1 MSLDQAALTFR
12 EEALELL
19 GEVEEILLALE
30 DHPEDSGQVA
40 KLFRAMHT
48 IKGSGAMF
56 GFNEVAR
63 FTHEVETTLDM
74 VRDGRLPFSRDLAS
88 LILMSRDHILRLLGE
103 ADGNPLLI
111 GESDKLIGR
120 LQEITGQ
127 VGAETPAACSATK
140 PTADSGK
147 PSGTGQPTST
157 WWVRYRPHPDS
168 FLTGTDPL
176 ALVVELTA
184 MGPHRVVVHNG
195 AVPDLTALAPE
206 SVAIWWDILVISD
219 TCEADV
225 RGVFLFVEEDH
236 EVHVARLA
244 ASALRQHDFD
254 VFDRRLASS
263 CWEDT
268 EKLEQEMACHVAD
281 VLSQRTPPPPCPA
294 EVEKTKPAVAAT
306 TIRVES
312 ARLDRLVDFVGEMV
326 IIQSRLQQTAL
337 TRDDSLIRTIAEEL
351 DRVVSKMRDETLR
364 IRMVPIGGMFGTLR
378 RLVRDLARDL
388 GKQADFVADGGE
400 TELDKNV
407 IDQLKDPLV
416 HILRNCVDHG
426 LESPEARLA
435 AGKPVQGKVRLEAS
449 HVSGEVHIEINDDG
463 GGVNLERVRAKA
475 EEKGVLV
482 PGEPADDRRILDCLF
497 APGFSTASQVSNVS
511 GRGVGL
517 DVVKVSIEGLRGRVR
532 LESTP
537 GAGTRIIM
545 RLPLTLAIIDG
556 MQVRVGHE
564 RYIIPMTAV
573 RACQERQCQGEAV
586 LVDTMSWQ
594 GQMTP
599 CLSLRALLG
608 VSGERPHFERI
619 IIASAEGGDIGL
631 AVDAVIGEQQAVI
644 KRLSDVYRNVDFISG
659 TAVNG
664 DGSIALILDVPRLTR
679 YAMAH
684 HGNSGVSQV
693 ANQTTPQP

>member
-1 MSLDQAALTFR
+1 MSLDQATLTFR

-19 GEVEEILLALE
+19 GEVEEILLTLE
-30 DHPEDSGQVA
+30 DHPEDTGQVA

-56 GFNEVAR
+56 GFNEIAR
-63 FTHEVETTLDM
+63 FTHEVETALDM

-88 LILMSRDHILRLLGE
+88 LILVSRDHILRLLGKTG
-103 ADGNPLLI
+103 ANPRLI
-111 GESDKLIGR
+111 GESDKLIRG

-127 VGAETPAACSATK
+127 AGEMAPASCSENEPGIGTDH
-140 PTADSGK
+140 PHGADS
-147 PSGTGQPTST
+147 PPFT
-157 WWVRYRPHPDS
+157 WWIRYRPHPDS

-176 ALVVELTA
+176 SLVIELTE
-184 MGPHRVVVHNG
+184 MGPHRVVVHND
-195 AVPDLTALAPE
+195 AVPDLTSQAPE
-206 SVAIWWDILVISD
+206 SVVVWWDVLLISD
-219 TCEADV
+219 AREADI
-225 RGVFLFVEEDH
+225 RSVFMFVEEDH
-236 EVHVARLA
+236 TVHVACLA
-244 ASALRQHDFD
+244 GSALRQHDLDKFQQL
-254 VFDRRLASS
+254 LASS
-263 CWEDT
+263 GLDDT
-268 EKLEQEMACHVAD
+268 EELKQKMACHVAD
-281 VLSQRTPPPPCPA
+281 VLSHRTPPSPCPA
-294 EVEKTKPAVAAT
+294 EVEKTEPAITAT

-312 ARLDRLVDFVGEMV
+312 TRLDRLVDFVGEMV

-388 GKQADFVADGGE
+388 DKQAEFVAEGGE

-407 IDQLKDPLV
+407 IDRLKDPLV

-435 AGKPVQGKVRLEAS
+435 AGKPTQGTVRLVAS

-475 EEKGVLV
+475 EGKGLLA
-482 PGEPADDRRILDCLF
+482 PGEPADNQRILDCLF

-556 MQVRVGHE
+556 MQVRVGRE
-564 RYIIPMTAV
+564 RYIIPLTAV
-573 RACQERQCQGEAV
+573 RACQERQCLGEAV
-586 LVDTMSWQ
+586 PVDTISWQ

-608 VSGERPHFERI
+608 VTGERPPYERI
-619 IIASAEGGDIGL
+619 IIARAEGGDIGL

-644 KRLSDVYRNVDFISG
+644 KRLSDMYRNVDFISG

-664 DGSIALILDVPRLTR
+664 DGGIALILDVPRLTR

-684 HGNSGVSQV
+684 HGNSGVSQG

>member
-1 MSLDQAALTFR
+1 MSLDQAARTFR

-88 LILMSRDHILRLLGE
+88 LILMSRDHILRLLGD

-120 LQEITGQ
+120 LQETTGQ
-127 VGAETPAACSATK
+127 VGEMAPASCSENEPGIGTDH
-140 PTADSGK
+140 PHGADS
-147 PSGTGQPTST
+147 PPFT
-157 WWVRYRPHPDS
+157 WWIRYRPHPDS

-176 ALVVELTA
+176 SMVVELTA
-184 MGPHRVVVHNG
+184 MGPHRVVVHHE
-195 AVPDLTALAPE
+195 AVPDLTSLAPE
-206 SVAIWWDILVISD
+206 AVAIWWDVLLISEAS
-219 TCEADV
+219 EADV

-236 EVHVARLA
+236 EVHVTRLA
-244 ASALRQHDFD
+244 AAALRQHDLD
-254 VFDRRLASS
+254 VFDRCLASS
-263 CWEDT
+263 SWEDT
-268 EKLEQEMACHVAD
+268 EKLEQEMACHIAD
-281 VLSQRTPPPPCPA
+281 ALSHRTRPSLCPA
-294 EVEKTKPAVAAT
+294 KVEKTEPAVVAT

-312 ARLDRLVDFVGEMV
+312 SRLDRLVDFVGEMV

-388 GKQADFVADGGE
+388 GKQAEFVAEGGE

-426 LESPEARLA
+426 LESPETRLA
-435 AGKPVQGKVRLEAS
+435 AGKPVQGTVRIEAS

-475 EEKGVLV
+475 EEKGLLV

-537 GAGTRIIM
+537 GAGTRITM

-564 RYIIPMTAV
+564 RYIIPLTAV

-586 LVDTMSWQ
+586 PVDTMSWQ

-619 IIASAEGGDIGL
+619 IIARAEGGDIGL
-631 AVDAVIGEQQAVI
+631 AVDAVIGEHQAVI

-659 TAVNG
+659 TAING
-664 DGSIALILDVPRLTR
+664 DGGIALILDVPRLRR

-684 HGNSGVSQV
+684 YGNSAVSQGS
-693 ANQTTPQP
+693 ASR